1 MKPNFTALLG
11 SGLSALPFIA
21 RVMALP
27 AKSDVQITDKPD
39 WAGEKDDILERAAW
53 LIQEINVAPA
63 ELIRKMPA
71 AIGEEFQGE
80 WAIYCCSMLCHA
92 LANIARIYPES
103 RQRCLELIP
112 QLIDIV
118 NTPEIRAY
126 DTRNWGEDAI
136 ASLKGRKSH
145 MTYLSIL
152 SWMITDFRLL
162 GGDDRYDNLL
172 HSCCEALVRR
182 MKDSPY
188 DLNLLSFPRKQIF
201 IADMLVTLVAL
212 RNYGRL
218 FNGQYQDVVE
228 AWISNAKQLWTMPG
242 SGILAAM
249 LPGASRYAKKPV
261 LRGSSAG
268 LNCSYL
274 TMVDPAFA
282 RDQYDRMM
290 RRLYGEAEFK
300 GEKVYGIREY
310 ERYNPEFK
318 LKPSDA
324 GMVIKGLSCG
334 GTAFALGAATY
345 FGDWTMRSKI
355 LRTADLAGGTVR
367 KGRTRHY
374 RLGEFFMVGEA
385 TMLAMRT
392 NLPFASL

>member
-1 MKPNFTALLG
+1 MKPTFTALFG
-11 SGLSALPFIA
+11 TGLSALPFIT

-27 AKSDVQITDKPD
+27 VKSDVEISDRPD

-53 LIQEINVAPA
+53 LVKEIDVAPDA
-63 ELIRKMPA
+63 LIRKMPE
-71 AIGEEFQGE
+71 AIGEEYRGE
-80 WAIYCCSMLCHA
+80 WAIYCCSMLCHG
-92 LANIARIYPES
+92 LANISRLYPETKP
-103 RQRCLELIP
+103 RCMEIIP

-126 DTRNWGEDAI
+126 DTRAWGEDAI
-136 ASLKGRKSH
+136 LTLKGRKSH

-152 SWMITDFRLL
+152 SWMITDYRLL
-162 GGDDRYDNLL
+162 GGDSRYDTLL
-172 HSCCEALVRR
+172 HGCCEALVRR
-182 MKDSPY
+182 MKESRF

-201 IADMLVTLVAL
+201 IADMLVAIVAL

-218 FNGQYQDVVE
+218 FGGQYKDVVE
-228 AWISNAKQLWTMPG
+228 AWLRNAKDLWTMPYNG
-242 SGILAAM
+242 LLAAT
-249 LPGASRYAKKPV
+249 LPGESRYARKAEV
-261 LRGSSAG
+261 RGSSAG

-274 TMVDPAFA
+274 TLIDPAFA
-282 RDQYDRMM
+282 SDQYRRMM

-310 ERYNPEFK
+310 ERYNPDFK
-318 LKPSDA
+318 LKPGDA

-345 FGDWTMRSKI
+345 LGDWTMRSKI

-367 KGRTRHY
+367 QGRMRHY
-374 RLGEFFMVGEA
+374 RMGEIFMVGEA

-392 NLPFASL
+392 NIPW